1 MTSNKKIEELTMDE
15 IKEQLALY
23 QRLYYKKKIE
33 DDPEYLIRKRER
45 QRKQYREK
53 KEREGGEKKTP
64 KNDYNRKYFGD
75 NYMLVSAS

>member
-1 MTSNKKIEELTMDE
+1 MDE

-33 DDPEYLIRKRER
+33 DDPEYLIKKRER
-45 QRKQYREK
+45 QRRQYREK
-53 KEREGGEKKTP
+53 KVREGGEKKTP

-75 NYMLVSAS
+75 NCMLESAN

>member
-33 DDPEYLIRKRER
+33 DDPEYLIKKRER
-45 QRKQYREK
+45 QRRQYREK
-53 KEREGGEKKTP
+53 KEREAGEKKTP
-64 KNDYNRKYFGD
+64 KNDYNRKYFGE

>member
-45 QRKQYREK
+45 QRRQYREK
-53 KEREGGEKKTP
+53 KEREGEEKKTP
-64 KNDYNRKYFGD
+64 KNDYNRKYFGE